1 MRRYIYLSILI
12 ILFSLISLLITVPS
26 TDDFS
31 LYNPLWNGISTLH
44 DEYGFKYVHLS
55 DLKSIPSNC
64 LVFIFPSRPI
74 DESQTEVLE
83 AFLKRGG
90 TLILLDEYGYS
101 NGFLHSIGSE
111 IKVTSS
117 LLRDPLYKWRSS
129 EFPCAWINFEGKIFK
144 IYLNY
149 ASTLYAGKAKVL
161 GVSSYFSFSD
171 KDLDGSHDAGE
182 PSGKMCVAA
191 SYRFGKGLLIIFSD
205 SSIFLNSML
214 NLGENKLLLEN
225 LIRDR
230 EPYVLKDTLSF
241 GAYTLLRENIVSTC
255 TAAYNLMFYSSIS
268 YLLMFLTAISV
279 FSAARALYFR
289 LQKRYMSVSLKDT
302 LYDVLRLHPSW
313 DRKVLEKLLPEVFE
327 DFEHNR
333 KD

>member
-1 MRRYIYLSILI
+1 MKRYIYLSILI
-12 ILFSLISLLITVPS
+12 ILFSLVSLLITVPS
-26 TDDFS
+26 VDDFS
-31 LYNPLWNGISTLH
+31 LYNPFWNGISTLH

-55 DLKSIPSNC
+55 DLRSISSNG
-64 LVFIFPSRPI
+64 LVFVFPSRPI
-74 DESQTEVLE
+74 DENQAEVLE

-111 IKVTSS
+111 IKVTSN

-182 PSGKMCVAA
+182 PAGRMCIAA
-191 SYRFGKGLLIIFSD
+191 SYRYERGLLIIFSD

-214 NLGENKLLLEN
+214 DLGENRLLLED

-230 EPYVLKDTLSF
+230 EPYILEDTLSF

-255 TAAYNLMFYSSIS
+255 TAAYNLMFHSSIS

-279 FSAARALYFR
+279 FSATRALYFR

-302 LYDVLRLHPSW
+302 LYDVLKIHPSW
-313 DRKVLEKLLPEVFE
+313 DRKLLEKLLPEVFE
-327 DFEHNR
+327 DFEHYR